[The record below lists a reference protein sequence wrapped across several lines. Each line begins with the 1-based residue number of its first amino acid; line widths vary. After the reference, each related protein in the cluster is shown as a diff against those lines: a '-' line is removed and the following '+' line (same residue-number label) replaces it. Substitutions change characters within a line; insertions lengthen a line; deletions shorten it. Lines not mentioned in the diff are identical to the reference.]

1 MSGSSR
7 AASATLLG
15 RGIRS
20 TEKPGQDYQMILP
33 TLPTGASVLH
43 TVFLHGDVKARSY
56 RVEHFRD
63 ALTWLSLMPEVVA
76 LGAYQMNHLWAVT
89 FKDEEGKKKIIA
101 ADAFDVKDHR
111 CVVVDPCDRGV
122 RIKLYWLLHGVPDDD
137 VRTALSPFGKVTE
150 ITRDRWRVQGCV
162 DKGSTTRTVTI
173 KLKAGVTAEDLS
185 HQLRVAVDVALV
197 HVPGRAPL
205 CLRCRGIGHIRRECR
220 VPRCGLCRRFGHDE
234 TQCVRTYATV
244 TGPAL
249 KEDVTDHLMDV
260 VDAVEAAGEGKETQP
275 SALTPLKKATT
286 VNEDE
291 SSDGWKDPWYDTVES
306 TNSTVVEVKE
316 AEDTC
321 TSTEATTTGEQQDTD
336 DTVMATSSSAPAKR
350 LHEEADEQEEKDQE
364 TGNDE
369 PPPKAT
375 PGRRPAFKP
384 KPGVPA
390 KRRST
395 TQTPPLTR
403 RRSWVRKKN
412 CC

>member
-7 AASATLLG
+7 AASAALLG

-43 TVFLHGDVKARSY
+43 TVFLHGDVKARPY

-63 ALTWLSLMPEVVA
+63 ALTRLSLMPEVVA

-89 FKDEEGKKKIIA
+89 FNEEEGKKRIIA

-173 KLKAGVTAEDLS
+173 KLKAGVTAEDLP
-185 HQLRVAVDVALV
+185 HQLRVAEDVALV

-260 VDAVEAAGEGKETQP
+260 VDAVEAASEGKETQP
-275 SALTPLKKATT
+275 SVLTPLKMATT
-286 VNEDE
+286 VNEDKP
-291 SSDGWKDPWYDTVES
+291 SDGWKDPWDDTVQP
-306 TNSTVVEVKE
+306 TNSTEVEVKE
-316 AEDTC
+316 AKETC
-321 TSTEATTTGEQQDTD
+321 TSTEVTTGEQHDTD
-336 DTVMATSSSAPAKR
+336 DTVMPTSSSAPAKR
-350 LHEEADEQEEKDQE
+350 LHEEADELEEKDQE

-375 PGRRPAFKP
+375 PGRRPAFKL

-395 TQTPPLTR
+395 TQTPPR
-403 RRSWVRKKN
+403 
-412 CC
+412 